1 MTGRRLH
8 DALEIGQNF
17 DLDLGLRIAAG
28 GRINE
33 SNWPG
38 CSQQPSFQRSRAPA
52 MAPAPLEL
60 ERRPVWPLDSEGHAL
75 GRRALSIRPESRPE
89 SRPTA
94 AEARSGA
101 AQGVPVVRAGAA
113 LGAKASFSASEAIR
127 GPASP
132 S

>member
-1 MTGRRLH
+1 M
-8 DALEIGQNF
+8 LETGQNF
-17 DLDLGLRIAAG
+17 DFDLGLRMAAG

-60 ERRPVWPLDSEGHAL
+60 ERRPVWRLDPEGHAL
-75 GRRALSIRPESRPE
+75 GRRALSIRPESRLESRPE
-89 SRPTA
+89 SLPTA
-94 AEARSGA
+94 AEARLGA